1 VTDPDVEPL
10 LDYLKRT
17 RGFDFTGYKRT
28 SLERRIQHRLE
39 EIGIATYAQYIDH
52 LEVNPEEFAFL
63 FNTILIN
70 VTSFFRDPPVWD
82 YIQTEVVPRIAE
94 SKVERE
100 PFRVWCAACASGEE
114 AYTIAMV
121 LAEALGIDYYRE
133 CVKIYGTDVD
143 EDALTTA
150 RHGIYDAKQLDAVPN
165 EVRER
170 YFEQTNA
177 KYAFRADLR
186 RTVIFGRNDLVQD
199 APISRVDLLICR
211 NVLIYF
217 TAEAQTKILERLNF
231 ALRDEGVLVVGKSEM
246 LVKQTE
252 LFRALDVKMRTFQK
266 LARRAPRERYAFVLQ
281 AGADG
286 EMGADGEVAGIRDAA
301 IDTAPVPQIV
311 VDAAGTLIFANQ
323 QARATFKL
331 AAEDIGRPLQDLEVS
346 YRPAELRS
354 TIEQAFDERRPV
366 LLGRVEWSP
375 TEGDNRMLDILVTP
389 VISQGQIL
397 GSSISFA
404 DVTGHRRL
412 QDELD
417 RSRRE
422 LEVAYEELQ
431 STIEELETTNEELQS
446 TNEELE
452 TTNEELQS
460 TNEELETMNEELQSV
475 NEELETT
482 NDELRA
488 RGRDVDQVNGF
499 LETVLTSLS
508 TAVVVVDADQQVR
521 VWNDQA
527 EDLWG
532 LRPEEAVGVH
542 VMSLEFGLPVELL
555 KAPIRTALSG
565 DGDSRTVQEVDAVN
579 RLGKAIKCRVTA
591 MPLTLD
597 GGTKG
602 AVLLMEAAGQV

>member
-1 VTDPDVEPL
+1 VSDADVEPL
-10 LDYLKRT
+10 LEYLKQT

-28 SLERRIQHRLE
+28 SLERRIRHRLD
-39 EIGIATYAQYIDH
+39 EIGIDSYGDYLDH
-52 LEVNPEEFAFL
+52 LEVHPEEFPFL

-70 VTSFFRDPPVWD
+70 VTSFFRDPQVWE
-82 YIQTEVVPRIAE
+82 YIGKELIPSMARTKPEG
-94 SKVERE
+94 E

-114 AYTIAMV
+114 AYTAAMV
-121 LAEALGIDYYRE
+121 LAEALGIERYRDR
-133 CVKIYGTDVD
+133 VKIYGTDVD

-150 RHGIYDAKQLDAVPN
+150 RHGIYDAKQLESVP
-165 EVRER
+165 EPLRER

-177 KYAFRADLR
+177 RYVFRRDLR

-211 NVLIYF
+211 NALIYF
-217 TAEAQTKILERLNF
+217 TAEAQTQILQRLNF

-246 LVKQTE
+246 LVKQNE
-252 LFRALDVKMRTFQK
+252 LFRPLDMKMRLFRK
-266 LARRAPRERYAFVLQ
+266 LPRRVPRERYAFVVQGNGEGLPGED
-281 AGADG
+281 AG
-286 EMGADGEVAGIRDAA
+286 GIREAA
-301 IDTAPVPQIV
+301 IDAAPVPQIV
-311 VDAAGTLIFANQ
+311 VDAAGTLVFANH
-323 QARATFKL
+323 QARTTFKL
-331 AAEDIGRPLQDLEVS
+331 SAGDIGRPLQDLEIS

-366 LLGRVEWSP
+366 LLGRVEWNP
-375 TEGDNRMLDILVTP
+375 GPGEGRMLDILVTP

-404 DVTGHRRL
+404 DVTGQRRL

-488 RGRDVDQVNGF
+488 RGRQVDQVNGF
-499 LETVLTSLS
+499 LETVLSRLGTG
-508 TAVVVVDADQQVR
+508 VVVVDDDQRIQI
-521 VWNDQA
+521 WNDQA
-527 EDLWG
+527 EQMWG
-532 LRPEEAVGVH
+532 LRPSEAEGQH
-542 VMSLEFGLPVELL
+542 LMNLDIGLPVDEL
-555 KAPIRTALSG
+555 KAPIRAALSG
-565 DGDSRTVQEVDAVN
+565 EGDGHEVLDVAAIN
-579 RLGKAIKCRVTA
+579 RLGKSITCRVTT
-591 MPLTLD
+591 MPLR
-597 GGTKG
+597 GGDSKTG
-602 AVLLMEAAGQV
+602 VVLLMEAVG

>member
-1 VTDPDVEPL
+1 VSDADVEPL
-10 LDYLKRT
+10 LEYLKQT

-28 SLERRIQHRLE
+28 SLERRIRHRLDQ
-39 EIGIATYAQYIDH
+39 IGIQGYNDYLDY
-52 LEVNPEEFAFL
+52 LEVHPEEFPFL

-70 VTSFFRDPPVWD
+70 VTSFFRDPQIWE
-82 YIQTEVVPRIAE
+82 YIGKELVPNMARTKADG
-94 SKVERE
+94 E

-114 AYTIAMV
+114 AYTAAII
-121 LAEALGIDYYRE
+121 LAEAFGVDHYRE

-150 RHGIYDAKQLDAVPN
+150 RHGIYQAKQLEPVP
-165 EVRER
+165 ERLRER

-177 KYAFRADLR
+177 KYVFRGDLR

-211 NVLIYF
+211 NALIYF

-231 ALRDEGVLVVGKSEM
+231 ALRDEGILVVGKSEM
-246 LVKQTE
+246 LVKQNA
-252 LFRALDVKMRTFQK
+252 LFRPLDVKMRVFRK
-266 LARRAPRERYAFVLQ
+266 LPRRVPRERYAFVVQGNGESLPGED
-281 AGADG
+281 AG
-286 EMGADGEVAGIRDAA
+286 GIRDAA
-301 IDTAPVPQIV
+301 IDAAPVPQIV
-311 VDAAGTLIFANQ
+311 VDAAGTLVFANH

-331 AAEDIGRPLQDLEVS
+331 AAGDIGRPLQDLEIS

-366 LLGRVEWSP
+366 LLGRVEWTSAP
-375 TEGDNRMLDILVTP
+375 GETRMFDILVTP

-404 DVTGHRRL
+404 DVTGQRRL

-431 STIEELETTNEELQS
+431 STIEELESTNEELQS

-488 RGRDVDQVNGF
+488 RGREVDQVNAF
-499 LETVLTSLS
+499 LETVLSRLG
-508 TAVVVVDADQQVR
+508 TAVIVLDGDQR
-521 VWNDQA
+521 VQIWNEQA
-527 EDLWG
+527 EQMWG
-532 LRPEEAVGVH
+532 LRPSEAEGQH
-542 VMSLEFGLPVELL
+542 LMSLEIGLPVEQL
-555 KAPIRTALSG
+555 KGPIRAALAR
-565 DGDSRTVQEVDAVN
+565 DGNGHSVADIGAVN
-579 RLGKAIKCRVTA
+579 RLGKSITCRVTT
-591 MPLTLD
+591 MPLR
-597 GGTKG
+597 GGDSSTG
-602 AVLLMEAAGQV
+602 VVLLMESVG